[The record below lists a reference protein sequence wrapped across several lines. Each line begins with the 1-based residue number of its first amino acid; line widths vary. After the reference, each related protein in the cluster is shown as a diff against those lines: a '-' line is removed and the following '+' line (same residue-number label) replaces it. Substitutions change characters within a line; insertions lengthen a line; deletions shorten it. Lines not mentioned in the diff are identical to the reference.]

1 MEYKLSYQLEVSP
14 LDGDKADVVK
24 VVHWRYGV
32 VDGKYKTDIYGAVG
46 LDSPDEDFI
55 PFDSLTDA
63 NIVEWLGSKLDFEEL
78 KKTLDE
84 KLDRIKNPL
93 TVIKE
98 LKSKEV

>member
-14 LDGDKADVVK
+14 IDGDKADVVK
-24 VVHWRYGV
+24 VAHWRYAV
-32 VDGKYKTDIYGAVG
+32 VDGKHKTDIYGAVG
-46 LDSPDEDFI
+46 LDSPSEDFI

-63 NIVEWLGSKLDFEEL
+63 NIVEWIEPKLDFEEL

-98 LKSKEV
+98 LKINE